1 MPKNNLI
8 ALVTGGSRGIGKAIS
23 LALSRKGITV
33 CINYSSNEDEANK
46 TIKEIELEGGIAI
59 GLKGSVSDVND
70 VKKVVKEI
78 ITRYGKIDICVN
90 NAGITRDKLFLMM
103 QEADWKDVI
112 SVNLIG
118 TIIVTKEVSKYMI
131 PAGRGRIVNISSIG
145 GIVGTPGQA
154 NYAASKAGVIGLTKS
169 LAKEFAPYNITVN
182 SIAAGYVDTDMISKM
197 GQNRLDKI
205 IETIPL
211 KRFAKPEEIAA
222 NVLHLVGEDSGYIT
236 GQTLNIDGGITSI

>member
-1 MPKNNLI
+1 M
-8 ALVTGGSRGIGKAIS
+8 
-23 LALSRKGITV
+23 
-33 CINYSSNEDEANK
+33 
-46 TIKEIELEGGIAI
+46 
-59 GLKGSVSDVND
+59 
-70 VKKVVKEI
+70 
-78 ITRYGKIDICVN
+78 N

-112 SVNLIG
+112 AVNLIG

-131 PAGRGRIVNISSIG
+131 PAGSGRIVNISSIG
-145 GIVGTPGQA
+145 GIIGTPGQA

-197 GQNRLDKI
+197 GQNRLDRI

-222 NVLHLVGEDSGYIT
+222 SVLHLVGEDGGYIT

>member
-1 MPKNNLI
+1 MLNNNRI

-23 LALSRKGITV
+23 LALARKGITV

-46 TIKEIELEGGIAI
+46 TIKEIEAEGGIAV

-70 VKKVVKEI
+70 IKKIVKEI
-78 ITRYGKIDICVN
+78 INRYGKIDICIN

-103 QEADWKDVI
+103 QEEDWKEVI

-131 PAGRGRIVNISSIG
+131 PAGSGRIVNISSIG
-145 GIVGTPGQA
+145 GIIGTPGQA

-182 SIAAGYVDTDMISKM
+182 SVAAGYVDTDMISKM

-205 IETIPL
+205 IATIPL
-211 KRFAKPEEIAA
+211 KRFARPEEIAA
-222 NVLHLVGEDSGYIT
+222 NVLHLVGEDGGYIT
-236 GQTLNIDGGITSI
+236 GQTINIDGGITSI